1 MNKKTLTIGA
11 VVLVLAAAAVF
22 FFPRL
27 TAERL
32 ELPPSLG
39 SLQLRQT
46 YTGNE
51 AGELIN
57 QMHGKGVTPK
67 SNAIGLYSGAG
78 GSATLYLSVY
88 NEEREAV
95 KVRNKMISG
104 IQTGYTPFTD
114 LERRTFEGHD
124 ISYCI
129 GDGQAHYFFSTGT
142 SLYWLAVDFQIAP
155 PTLEALLASLRPQA
169 IPT

>member
-1 MNKKTLTIGA
+1 MSKKMVSIGA
-11 VVLVLAAAAVF
+11 VVLALAAAAVF
-22 FFPRL
+22 LFPRL

-32 ELPPSLG
+32 VLPPTLG

-46 YTGNE
+46 YTGSE

-57 QMHGKGVTPK
+57 QMHGKGVTPR
-67 SNAIGLYSGAG
+67 SNAIGLYNSAA

-88 NEEREAV
+88 NEEREAA

-104 IQTGYTPFTD
+104 IQGGYTPFTG
-114 LERRTFEGHD
+114 LERRTLDGYD
-124 ISYCI
+124 ISYCV
-129 GDGQAHYFFSTGT
+129 GDGQAHYFFSFST